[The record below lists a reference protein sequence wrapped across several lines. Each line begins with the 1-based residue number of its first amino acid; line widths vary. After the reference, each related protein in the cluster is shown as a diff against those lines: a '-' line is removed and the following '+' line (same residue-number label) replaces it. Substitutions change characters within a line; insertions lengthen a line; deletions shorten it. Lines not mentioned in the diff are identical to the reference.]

1 MQVIHVNLTSEAPV
15 PIQVGGDLSF
25 SYSVRWEESGVP
37 FEKRFERYLDFNF
50 FEHQI
55 HWFSLFNSFMMVI
68 FLVGLVSMILMRTL
82 RRDYAKYAQADDDL
96 EALEMDLQDESG
108 WKMVHGDVF
117 RPVRYLSLFCALIGT
132 GAQLAVLVL
141 AVILIAC
148 FSTMYSGRGLMLT
161 AVIICYTF
169 TSCIGGYVS
178 GGMYARNDGKNWI
191 RTMAFTGVLFPGT
204 CFTIAMVLST
214 IAIGYHSLAAVPF
227 GTIVKV
233 FLLFVFI
240 TLPLTLFGT
249 VLGRNWAGVAK
260 NPCRIK
266 RIPSAIPANPW
277 YLSPAAIVVL
287 GGVLP
292 FGSIF
297 IEMYFIFTSFWNYKV
312 YYVYGIML
320 LVYIILVIVTLCV
333 STVGAYFLL
342 NAENYQWKW
351 TSYLSGSSTA
361 AYVFLYSIHYFFN
374 KTKMT
379 GFFQTCFYFGYTS
392 MFCTG
397 LGILCGAM
405 GYMGASMFVHR
416 VYHNIK
422 LD

>member
-1 MQVIHVNLTSEAPV
+1 MT
-15 PIQVGGDLSF
+15 
-25 SYSVRWEESGVP
+25 
-37 FEKRFERYLDFNF
+37 
-50 FEHQI
+50 
-55 HWFSLFNSFMMVI
+55 
-68 FLVGLVSMILMRTL
+68 
-82 RRDYAKYAQADDDL
+82 
-96 EALEMDLQDESG
+96 
-108 WKMVHGDVF
+108 
-117 RPVRYLSLFCALIGT
+117 
-132 GAQLAVLVL
+132 
-141 AVILIAC
+141 
-148 FSTMYSGRGLMLT
+148 
-161 AVIICYTF
+161 
-169 TSCIGGYVS
+169 
-178 GGMYARNDGKNWI
+178 
-191 RTMAFTGVLFPGT
+191 
-204 CFTIAMVLST
+204 
-214 IAIGYHSLAAVPF
+214 
-227 GTIVKV
+227 
-233 FLLFVFI
+233 
-240 TLPLTLFGT
+240 
-249 VLGRNWAGVAK
+249 
-260 NPCRIK
+260 
-266 RIPSAIPANPW
+266 SAIPPKPW

-416 VYHNIK
+416 IYHNIK